1 MGRGRHHD
9 HALSGEW
16 ADYRDCHVKPDLVL
30 VFTDGVRAMPCA
42 SEENGWP
49 CRGRPRHDCESHCTY
64 FVPGPRLLSVF
75 RESGVSIFL
84 KY

>member
-42 SEENGWP
+42 SEEKRGP
-49 CRGRPRHDCESHCTY
+49 CRGRPRHDCESHCTCLY
-64 FVPGPRLLSVF
+64 LDLGF
-75 RESGVSIFL
+75 
-84 KY
+84 